1 MHAAGIKNGRA
12 LQRRYR
18 ESGRWGG
25 KQDKDDDSEA
35 SLWHHRPA
43 MTETGGTLLL
53 YRVGREWVTW
63 LPEPLY

>member
-53 YRVGREWVTW
+53 
-63 LPEPLY
+63 